1 MKEKEMLWDLSQL
14 VENTDPAWIQER
26 LKSIVAE
33 VEKFRGQYHG
43 KVGCLSVKSLLEF
56 LEMKD
61 ELYLKFEGVL
71 EYCHLTYAANSLDS
85 TAKQLSDASE
95 SAYMKLGQAVAFVD
109 IELGKLISETPS
121 LIADPVLEEYKHFLE
136 RIARR
141 APHVLSEIEER
152 LIIMKNKNGVNA
164 WEKLQ
169 SDWLSTQTFDI
180 KIDGEMRT
188 LPYEKMRGLY
198 RSHNRDLRKRAYQIV
213 HEGLGNFEI
222 IWASALR
229 AVCDDHLQV
238 SKLRK
243 YEDSMT
249 QSLVDNDVDK
259 QTIEGLVKAVE
270 NNVNLYQRYLRLKA
284 KLMGLSKLADFDLY
298 APLPHV
304 PDMKY
309 GWQKSRE
316 EIVAAY
322 SDFDKEIGGWVDEMF
337 AKRHIDGEI
346 RKGKRSGAF
355 CASWVAGKTAY
366 ILQSFNE
373 KIGDM
378 YTQAHE
384 LGHAIH
390 TYLGSRAQKLSNL
403 QIGDCIAETGS
414 IFGELLLTEQL
425 LVKAKTK
432 KEKQV
437 ILANILD
444 AFGLAVFRVSA
455 RVFFEQDLYD
465 AMTQGKFLDGKT
477 IAKMWIAA
485 RERIFS
491 DSVDWLDAMQWE
503 WTCTRH
509 YFYANYRFY
518 NYPYVYAQLFVFA
531 LYKLYREQGA
541 EFVPKLKK
549 LLAAGSSKSPRDL
562 AEELGLDIT
571 NEAFWEK
578 GMKQAEGFID
588 MLEATL

>member
-14 VENTDPAWIQER
+14 VENTDPAWIQEK
-26 LKSIVAE
+26 LKSMVAE

-43 KVGCLSVKSLLEF
+43 KVGSLGVKSLLEF

-71 EYCHLTYAANSLDS
+71 EYCHLKYAANSLDS
-85 TAKQLSDASE
+85 IAKQLNDASE

-121 LIADPVLEEYKHFLE
+121 LIADPVLAEYKHFLE

-152 LIIMKNKNGVNA
+152 LIIMKNKNGINA

-169 SDWLSTQTFDI
+169 SDWLSTRTFDI
-180 KIDGEMRT
+180 EIDGEMRT
-188 LPYEKMRGLY
+188 LPYGKMRGLY
-198 RSHNRDLRKRAYQIV
+198 QSHNRDLRKQAYQIV
-213 HEGLGNFEI
+213 HEALGNFEI

-249 QSLVDNDVDK
+249 QSLIDNDVDK
-259 QTIEGLVKAVE
+259 QTIESLMKTVE

-284 KLMGLSKLADFDLY
+284 KLMGLSKLADSDLF
-298 APLPHV
+298 APLPHI

-309 GWQKSRE
+309 DWQKSRE

-322 SDFDKEIGGWVDEMF
+322 SDFDKEIGGWIDEMF

-378 YTQAHE
+378 YAQAHE

-432 KEKQV
+432 EEKQV

-444 AFGLAVFRVSA
+444 AFGMAVFRVSA

-477 IAKMWIAA
+477 IAKMWI
-485 RERIFS
+485 
-491 DSVDWLDAMQWE
+491 
-503 WTCTRH
+503 
-509 YFYANYRFY
+509 
-518 NYPYVYAQLFVFA
+518 
-531 LYKLYREQGA
+531 
-541 EFVPKLKK
+541 
-549 LLAAGSSKSPRDL
+549 
-562 AEELGLDIT
+562 
-571 NEAFWEK
+571 
-578 GMKQAEGFID
+578 
-588 MLEATL
+588 